1 MLFEVLPGL
10 PAYGPLPKLIS
21 QTGST
26 VYREGFVVRFLPG
39 AEGEWVGNFQR
50 GFCSFD
56 GVCMHPDGRHVLV
69 IAGGD
74 AYVIDPANQF
84 VTQSFGGEV
93 ESCTSLPGNCGL
105 LLSNPLGIEL
115 IGPQGPVWQTR
126 RLAWDGLRVLGVSA
140 EEVFGEARHFD
151 DSWHAFSVRLSDGQ
165 ASGGAYDG
173 PPI

>member
-1 MLFEVLPGL
+1 MVFEVLPGL

-21 QTGST
+21 QTGSP

-56 GVCMHPDGRHVLV
+56 DVCMHPDGKHVLV
-69 IAGGD
+69 ISGGA
-74 AYVIDPANQF
+74 AYVIDPASQS
-84 VTQSFGGEV
+84 VTQSFGGDF
-93 ESCTSLPGNCGL
+93 ESCTPLPGSCGL

-115 IGPQGPVWQTR
+115 IGPQGRAWQTR
-126 RLAWDGLRVLGVSA
+126 RLACDGLRVLGVSA
-140 EEVFGEARHFD
+140 DEVFGEARHFD
-151 DSWHAFSVRLSDGQ
+151 DSWHAFRVGLSDGQ

-173 PPI
+173 P